1 MQEHTVVTWLCR
13 NNFQDV
19 VEVVLGTAL
28 AILLY
33 LSFFQKPKGLPPGRW
48 GLPLIGY
55 LPLNGK
61 SIEEQAT
68 LLRKQYG
75 DIFLWRM
82 GTQVVVFVNNF
93 KLTKEVFASKSF
105 TDRPGWD
112 MITLEEKVPLG
123 VFASNG
129 HIWQTNRRFTLRQL
143 RDQGMGKSRLV
154 SGIHVQARKLV
165 EALKDQ
171 AGRSA
176 PLPHALRVGVTNVI
190 WHMIAGKTFEIGDE
204 KLIEFERII
213 KELNDVTFWIGIPDF
228 FPWLKYLPKVLQNKL
243 FSLDVNKLLKE
254 KFFVFFNET
263 IQEHKASLDPNNPRD
278 LMDAYLLDIEQTS
291 DDPDSIRTK
300 RDLVFL
306 LIDLFF
312 AGSETTTNTL
322 THLFYYMAMNPDIQ
336 KKVQAEIDEVLP
348 KGTLPTL
355 DDRPSMPY
363 TDAVIHEILRITSL
377 VPLGVMHCANEDTQL
392 SGYSIP
398 KGTIITSAFSHI
410 HFDSRHWEQAE
421 KFMPER
427 WLDQEGKF
435 NGKRDG
441 FVPFGIGRRSCLG
454 ETLARME
461 LFIFSTAVFQ
471 SLNIAPPP
479 GTALDLAHDDN
490 QPFFHNAKTQD
501 VYVTVRCSE
510 LLKAE
515 NLPIKV
521 TLEFSTDAEQED
533 HAREELFLLI
543 RTTGESGKLPI
554 NFNSSQQSEDLYPIL
569 GVFSPAGEIVIS
581 KVKLYEPIT
590 KQGRWGLP
598 LVGYIPLSG
607 KHMDEQFK
615 DLQKQHGD
623 IYLWRMGTQV
633 MVFLHSYQLS
643 KEALG
648 SSAFLDRPTWE
659 LFKFMEPVTLGE
671 ESCVR
676 IGVIGSNGNIWHTN
690 RRFSLR
696 QLRDQG
702 GMGKSSLVSA
712 IQKQARELVEALKGQ
727 ASKPERIPGIC
738 GWLLSTLSGIWLR
751 TLALGAEGCGDERD
765 RRLPCLHLLCFASHV
780 LLVRQPGLPDEMF
793 YYAVIPCKQ
802 FEKTDPKLQ
811 EFIDIIDDLTQK
823 FGPIAIPDF
832 MPWIKYCLPDFLI
845 RRLFSIDMLYTLKD
859 KFFDYCKELI
869 EEHKASLDPDD
880 PKDLIDGYLLDI
892 EASKDDPDTI
902 RTGKDLCILILDLF
916 FAGSETTVGTLA
928 FMFFYL
934 ANHPEVQRKFQAE
947 IDEVLPKGTLAT
959 LEDRS
964 RMPFTEA
971 VIHEVLRASS
981 LASLGVQHVA
991 VRDTMLGGYLL
1002 PKGTIVSTA
1011 AGAMHHDPRY
1021 WNNPEKFMPE
1031 RWLDDQ
1037 GKFTTKKE
1045 GFLPFGIGKRVCVG
1059 ESLARMEL
1067 FIISTAIFQSL
1078 SVSPP
1083 PGSKVDVSPDPGN
1096 PFGHNPRQEKVCFT
1110 IRE

>member
-1 MQEHTVVTWLCR
+1 MLAELL
-13 NNFQDV
+13 
-19 VEVVLGTAL
+19 LGA
-28 AILLY
+28 ALLY
-33 LSFFQKPKGLPPGRW
+33 LLWFAVFKKPDGLPP
-48 GLPLIGY
+48 
-55 LPLNGK
+55 
-61 SIEEQAT
+61 
-68 LLRKQYG
+68 
-75 DIFLWRM
+75 
-82 GTQVVVFVNNF
+82 
-93 KLTKEVFASKSF
+93 
-105 TDRPGWD
+105 
-112 MITLEEKVPLG
+112 
-123 VFASNG
+123 
-129 HIWQTNRRFTLRQL
+129 
-143 RDQGMGKSRLV
+143 
-154 SGIHVQARKLV
+154 
-165 EALKDQ
+165 
-171 AGRSA
+171 
-176 PLPHALRVGVTNVI
+176 
-190 WHMIAGKTFEIGDE
+190 
-204 KLIEFERII
+204 
-213 KELNDVTFWIGIPDF
+213 
-228 FPWLKYLPKVLQNKL
+228 
-243 FSLDVNKLLKE
+243 
-254 KFFVFFNET
+254 
-263 IQEHKASLDPNNPRD
+263 
-278 LMDAYLLDIEQTS
+278 
-291 DDPDSIRTK
+291 
-300 RDLVFL
+300 
-306 LIDLFF
+306 
-312 AGSETTTNTL
+312 
-322 THLFYYMAMNPDIQ
+322 
-336 KKVQAEIDEVLP
+336 
-348 KGTLPTL
+348 
-355 DDRPSMPY
+355 
-363 TDAVIHEILRITSL
+363 
-377 VPLGVMHCANEDTQL
+377 
-392 SGYSIP
+392 
-398 KGTIITSAFSHI
+398 
-410 HFDSRHWEQAE
+410 
-421 KFMPER
+421 
-427 WLDQEGKF
+427 
-435 NGKRDG
+435 
-441 FVPFGIGRRSCLG
+441 
-454 ETLARME
+454 
-461 LFIFSTAVFQ
+461 
-471 SLNIAPPP
+471 
-479 GTALDLAHDDN
+479 
-490 QPFFHNAKTQD
+490 
-501 VYVTVRCSE
+501 
-510 LLKAE
+510 
-515 NLPIKV
+515 
-521 TLEFSTDAEQED
+521 
-533 HAREELFLLI
+533 
-543 RTTGESGKLPI
+543 
-554 NFNSSQQSEDLYPIL
+554 
-569 GVFSPAGEIVIS
+569 
-581 KVKLYEPIT
+581 
-590 KQGRWGLP
+590 GRWGLP

-659 LFKFMEPVTLGE
+659 LFKFMEPVTLG
-671 ESCVR
+671 
-676 IGVIGSNGNIWHTN
+676 VIGSNGNIWHTN

-696 QLRDQG
+696 QLRDQ

-727 ASKPERIPGIC
+727 ASKPERIPRD
-738 GWLLSTLSGIWLR
+738 LR
-751 TLALGAEGCGDERD
+751 L
-765 RRLPCLHLLCFASHV
+765 
-780 LLVRQPGLPDEMF
+780 
-793 YYAVIPCKQ
+793 AVINIIWHMVASKQ

-902 RTGKDLCILILDLF
+902 RTERDLCILILDLF